1 MEPLKLTPAV
11 VSQTDVNRLIREL
24 TGLNDFFVG
33 ARTRAA
39 GSAMQLPKLSRLM
52 DQLSR
57 ENGVNLLEDEARR
70 KLMAQLEL
78 VYKSAPSFHISFA
91 VEPSPKSLERI
102 VLWMRQ
108 NIHPQTLLSVGL
120 QPAIAAGCVL
130 RTTNKVFDMSLRNHL
145 KTQTKYLAQLIKGV
159 PEQPVAEGAP
169 GGR

>member
-11 VSQTDVNRLIREL
+11 VSQTDINRLMREL

-33 ARTRAA
+33 ARTRAG

-57 ENGVNLLEDEARR
+57 ENSVNLLEEADRKELMRR
-70 KLMAQLEL
+70 LETL
-78 VYKSAPSFHISFA
+78 YKTAPSFHISFA
-91 VEPSPKSLERI
+91 VEPSPKSMERI
-102 VLWMRQ
+102 VVWMRQ
-108 NIHPQTLLSVGL
+108 NVHPQTLLSVGL

-145 KTQTKYLAQLIKGV
+145 QNQTKYLAELI
-159 PEQPVAEGAP
+159 QGAP
-169 GGR
+169 SGR

>member
-11 VSQTDVNRLIREL
+11 VSQTDINRLLREL

-33 ARTRAA
+33 AKTRAA

-57 ENGVNLLEDEARR
+57 ENSINLLEDADR
-70 KLMAQLEL
+70 KQLMRQLET

-91 VEPSPKSLERI
+91 VEPSPKSMERI
-102 VLWMRQ
+102 TQWMRQ

-145 KTQTKYLAQLIKGV
+145 NNQTKYLAQLIQGV
-159 PEQPVAEGAP
+159 PD
-169 GGR
+169 GR